1 MPRYFFIRFQR
12 EMNGWKDFS
21 DPLYNTKTYNEIN
34 RTKILYAPLAYLHIC
49 SFSNPYLGRELE
61 CYCWLVITTRNTK
74 ANRKPLSQPHSGLEG
89 VRLRDLC

>member
-1 MPRYFFIRFQR
+1 MPHYFFIRFQR

-34 RTKILYAPLAYLHIC
+34 RTKS
-49 SFSNPYLGRELE
+49 SFTVTIGRSCELE

-89 VRLRDLC
+89 YG